1 MKHWNRRIS
10 RQDVSIIYI
19 TYRSTRWPTKHIIYK
34 LCHYV
39 STIGI
44 INNSNTVYLVKCS
57 NSNFFNLKLSIPWTF
72 SSVLR
77 ISYLNNEK
85 IGYNSNIF
93 VNNSFFLILIFS
105 TRDKNVLNLSS
116 PQLHKH
122 KYIIMNWDDLLKTN
136 HKS

>member
-93 VNNSFFLILIFS
+93 VNNSFFFNFDIFHKRQECTKSLIS
-105 TRDKNVLNLSS
+105 TIAQAQIYYNELRWFIENK
-116 PQLHKH
+116 P
-122 KYIIMNWDDLLKTN
+122 
-136 HKS
+136 